1 MSQQPQLLTLPFGH
15 STQLMRTTI
24 WAYTALDVRGIGAM
38 LQFFPTGF
46 QQDRIEVCRPF
57 GVAARP
63 APNKV
68 GGYG

>member
-1 MSQQPQLLTLPFGH
+1 
-15 STQLMRTTI
+15 MRTTI

-38 LQFFPTGF
+38 LQFFSTGC

-57 GVAARP
+57 EVAARP

-68 GGYG
+68 GGYA